1 MPVPVRGEGTL
12 RRADGTIGV
21 PTRRG
26 MDCREFRETFSDY
39 VDGLLAEADEVRG
52 REHLGACV
60 CCRRFEHGYLAG
72 VRVLQGLPTIGPSRD
87 LGARILHRIR
97 RQPALPVVAGAYG
110 FAGALL
116 AVTFAG
122 FLVLDLRGHEATPAP
137 DATVLVER
145 LPASPTFDVDSD
157 ADLITVHFVRGDG
170 DLLQSDPYAPL
181 SSPDPFASSRVR
193 FVVPAVWSGR

>member
-1 MPVPVRGEGTL
+1 VRGQGTL
-12 RRADGTIGV
+12 RRANGTIEIA
-21 PTRRG
+21 TRRG

-60 CCRRFEHGYLAG
+60 RCRRFERGYRAG
-72 VRVLQGLPTIGPSRD
+72 VRALQDLPAIGPSRD
-87 LGARILHRIR
+87 SGARILHRIR
-97 RQPALPVVAGAYG
+97 RQPALPVVAGSYG

-122 FLVLDLRGHEATPAP
+122 FLVLDLRGREAGSAP
-137 DATVLVER
+137 DAPVLVE
-145 LPASPTFDVDSD
+145 LPPEFPTFEVDSG

-170 DLLQSDPYAPL
+170 DLLQSEPYAPL
-181 SSPDPFASSRVR
+181 PPPDQFVASRVR

>member
-1 MPVPVRGEGTL
+1 VPFPARGEGTL

-21 PTRRG
+21 PTRCG

-52 REHLGACV
+52 REHLGACA
-60 CCRRFEHGYLAG
+60 CCRRFERGYRTG
-72 VRVLQGLPTIGPSRD
+72 VRALQGLPTVSPSRD
-87 LGARILHRIR
+87 LSARILHRIR
-97 RQPALPVVAGAYG
+97 RQPALPVVAGSYG
-110 FAGALL
+110 VAGALL

-122 FLVLDLRGHEATPAP
+122 ILVLDLRGREAALAP

-145 LPASPTFDVDSD
+145 LPASPTFDVDRG
-157 ADLITVHFVRGDG
+157 ADLVTVRFVRDDG
-170 DLLQSDPYAPL
+170 DLLRSDPYAPL
-181 SSPDPFASSRVR
+181 PPPDPFASSRVR

>member
-1 MPVPVRGEGTL
+1 
-12 RRADGTIGV
+12 
-21 PTRRG
+21 

-39 VDGLLAEADEVRG
+39 VDGLLAEADEARG
-52 REHLGACV
+52 REHLSGCV
-60 CCRRFEHGYLAG
+60 CCRRFEYGYRAG

-97 RQPALPVVAGAYG
+97 RQPALPVVAGSYG

-122 FLVLDLRGHEATPAP
+122 FLVLDLRGREATPAP
-137 DATVLVER
+137 DTTVLVE
-145 LPASPTFDVDSD
+145 LPPASPTYDVDSG
-157 ADLITVHFVRGDG
+157 ADLITVQFVRGDG
-170 DLLQSDPYAPL
+170 DLFQSDPYAPL
-181 SSPDPFASSRVR
+181 PPPDPFASSRVR